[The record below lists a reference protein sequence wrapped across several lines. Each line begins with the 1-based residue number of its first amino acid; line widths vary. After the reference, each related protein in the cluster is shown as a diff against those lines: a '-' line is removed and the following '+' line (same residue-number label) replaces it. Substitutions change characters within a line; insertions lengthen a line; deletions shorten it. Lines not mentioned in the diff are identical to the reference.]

1 MKTPRNGS
9 NIAAG
14 IFTSYDLTK
23 DSAALIFIMLFELP

>member
-23 DSAALIFIMLFELP
+23 DSALIFIMLFELP